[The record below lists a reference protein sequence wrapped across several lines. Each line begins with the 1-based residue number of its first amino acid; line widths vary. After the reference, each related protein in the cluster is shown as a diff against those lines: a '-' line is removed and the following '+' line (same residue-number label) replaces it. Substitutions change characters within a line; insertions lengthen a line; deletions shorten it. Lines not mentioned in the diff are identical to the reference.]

1 MREHHEAL
9 VELSAEE
16 CRRLLVNHRPRLGRL
31 AFMRNGA
38 PLVLPMN
45 YVAVG
50 NALYFRTG
58 PGSKLAAAANQDD
71 VAFEIDDVDEV
82 WREGW
87 SVLAFG
93 RLVQVTDQDE
103 LDDVRQRPLRPWAGT
118 AGRPYYLRLDIE
130 RVSGRRLT

>member
-1 MREHHEAL
+1 MRERRNAL

-16 CRRLLVNHRPRLGRL
+16 CLRLLVSHRPRLGRL
-31 AFMRNGA
+31 AFMDHGT
-38 PLVLPMN
+38 PVVLPMN

-50 NALYFRTG
+50 NALYFQTG
-58 PGSKLAAAANQDD
+58 AGSKLAAAAHQDD

-93 RLVQVTDQDE
+93 RLVQVTDAAE
-103 LDDVRQRPLRPWAGT
+103 LDDVRQRPLRPWAGKE
-118 AGRPYYLRLDIE
+118 GRPHFLRLDIA
-130 RVSGRRLT
+130 RVSGRRLM